1 MIAVPSLDLF
11 AAAQV
16 NTEGGAKEGRFDIV
30 GYNRVAAKDHLHIVT
45 TNQFGDVAARAGV
58 DDGWTQHKEDFAVA
72 RARLFHLAG
81 DFVDCQYLDLFGG
94 DVALHEGEGFSF
106 ARALERLHANTIMAD
121 DDQLTHLHFVHGLAI
136 RTTSGGVDDDGN
148 IHFYAFD
155 SDPLPAQ
162 AHLCWQIGRGVE
174 LCGKHAVLL
183 HGHCLRVLAM
193 KQYCS
198 KLLQFGDDEI

>member
-1 MIAVPSLDLF
+1 
-11 AAAQV
+11 V

-94 DVALHEGEGFSF
+94 DVALHEGEGLSF
-106 ARALERLHANTIMAD
+106 ARALEGLHANTIMAD
-121 DDQLTHLHFVHGLAI
+121 DDQFTHLHFMHGLAI
-136 RTTSGGVDDDGN
+136 RTTSSGVDDDGN

-162 AHLCWQIGRGVE
+162 AYLCRQIGRGVE
-174 LCGKHAVLL
+174 LCRKHAVLL
-183 HGHCLRVLAM
+183 HGHRLHVLAV

-198 KLLQFGDDEI
+198 KLLQFREDEI